1 MTNIARFIQVKH
13 TMGTVSL
20 YFFSCTTFIH
30 IFNYCLFILFLT
42 APFSSGS
49 HYSSLG
55 YDRRPIY
62 SSGRPLDYGLQDYEN
77 AYNNGHQTHG
87 FGLNPLYGANVR
99 DALN

>member
-13 TMGTVSL
+13 ITGTVS
-20 YFFSCTTFIH
+20 FFHVIRVY
-30 IFNYCLFILFLT
+30 IFLMIVCLFFT

-87 FGLNPLYGANVR
+87 FGLNPLYGTNVR
-99 DALN
+99 DAYN